1 VIRRSCAAATVALL
15 LAGCATTE
23 RPVASGGRPAI
34 DRPPETARM
43 EARLPPPTSLTPGP
57 VRVVPRAIVP
67 PMSPPYLAVPG
78 ATSAAASGV
87 RAGPPF
93 AALGATDPEAR
104 AALAAFRISCP
115 SLVRR
120 TDRSGLTRP
129 ADWQPACAAAA
140 SWPREDALGFFARYL
155 EPVVVGDGRAFA
167 TGYYEPE
174 IAGSRTRRPGYEVPI
189 YGRPD
194 DLIDVDLGLFA
205 PDLKGRKIRGQVQG
219 SALTLY
225 PDRSR
230 IVAGELGAHAPV
242 VAWAHDP
249 IEMFF
254 LQVQGSGLLRL
265 PDGGIM
271 RVGYATQNGREYTGI
286 GRYMK
291 DRGLFGPNDSTSMQ
305 GIIARLRQEPDG
317 GAAIMNANK
326 SFVFFREL
334 GGAGPLGAMGFP
346 VMGRTT
352 VAADPA
358 FTPLGAPLFLSM
370 DHGEASGLWVAQDTG
385 GAIKGANRFDTYW
398 GSGAEARTVAGG
410 MSARGQAW
418 LLLPIGTVARLTGAA
433 FGAGAGSGDD
443 GGTPAR
449 P

>member
-1 VIRRSCAAATVALL
+1 M
-15 LAGCATTE
+15 AGCAGPQAGSVE
-23 RPVASGGRPAI
+23 SAPAPSKVAPSV
-34 DRPPETARM
+34 ES
-43 EARLPPPTSLTPGP
+43 ERLPAPTSLTPGP
-57 VRVVPRAIVP
+57 RRVIPRAVTP
-67 PMSPPYLAVPG
+67 PVTPPYLAPDAVNAAG
-78 ATSAAASGV
+78 AGV
-87 RAGPPF
+87 RAGPAF
-93 AALGATDPEAR
+93 AALGATEAEAQ

-129 ADWQPACAAAA
+129 ADWTPACTAAAGWGR
-140 SWPREDALGFFARYL
+140 SDALGFFARYL
-155 EPVVVGDGRAFA
+155 EPVTIGSGQAFA

-174 IAGSRTRRPGYEVPI
+174 IAGSRTRQPGYAVPI
-189 YGRPD
+189 YGRPA
-194 DLIDVDLGLFA
+194 DLVDVDLGQFA
-205 PDLKGRKIRGQVQG
+205 ADLKGRKIRGQVKDG
-219 SALTLY
+219 TLGLY
-225 PDRSR
+225 PDRAA
-230 IVAGELGAHAPV
+230 IVAGGLGDRAPV
-242 VAWAHDP
+242 VAWAKDP

-271 RVGYATQNGREYTGI
+271 RVGYATQNGRDYTGI
-286 GRYMK
+286 GKYMK
-291 DRGLFGPNDSTSMQ
+291 DRGLFATGQSTSMQ

-317 GAAIMNANK
+317 GTAIMNANK

-334 GGAGPLGAMGFP
+334 GGAGPLGAMGYP

-358 FTPLGAPLFLSM
+358 FTPLGAPLFLAM

-418 LLLPIGTVARLTGAA
+418 LLLPIGTAARLSGGAVNGEAGGAA
-433 FGAGAGSGDD
+433 A
-443 GGTPAR
+443 AR

>member
-1 VIRRSCAAATVALL
+1 MPAAPVGGGETPSRP
-15 LAGCATTE
+15 LAA
-23 RPVASGGRPAI
+23 
-34 DRPPETARM
+34 
-43 EARLPPPTSLTPGP
+43 PTSLMPGP
-57 VRVVPRAIVP
+57 KRVVPRAVVP
-67 PMSPPYLAVPG
+67 PMVLPVPPVVG
-78 ATSAAASGV
+78 ATSAATSGV
-87 RAGPPF
+87 RAGPAF
-93 AALGATDPEAR
+93 AALGATEAEAR

-115 SLVRR
+115 SLVKR
-120 TDRSGLTRP
+120 TDRSGLTHP
-129 ADWQPACAAAA
+129 ADWQPACSAAAT
-140 SWPREDALGFFARYL
+140 WPRDDASTFFARYL
-155 EPVVVGDGRAFA
+155 EPVVLGDGQAFA

-174 IAGSRTRRPGYEVPI
+174 IAGSRTRQPGYEVPI

-194 DLIDVDLGLFA
+194 DLVDVDLGLFA

-219 SALTLY
+219 DALKLY

-230 IVAGELGAHAPV
+230 IVAGEISGHAPV
-242 VAWAHDP
+242 IAWAKDP
-249 IEMFF
+249 IEFFF

-291 DRGLFGPNDSTSMQ
+291 DRGLFAPGQATSMQ

-334 GGAGPLGAMGFP
+334 GGAGPLGALGYP

-370 DHGEASGLWVAQDTG
+370 DRGEASGLWVAQDTG

-418 LLLPIGTVARLTGAA
+418 LLLPVGTVARLTGGAA
-433 FGAGAGSGDD
+433 GVAIPDGGVD

>member
-1 VIRRSCAAATVALL
+1 MTRAGGLALAVGMM
-15 LAGCATTE
+15 LAGCASTE
-23 RPVASGGRPAI
+23 GPEPMGRVAPAG
-34 DRPPETARM
+34 PTAAAPASR
-43 EARLPPPTSLTPGP
+43 ASPTSLVPGP
-57 VRVVPRAIVP
+57 VRIVPRAIVP
-67 PMSPPYLAVPG
+67 PEALPYPAI
-78 ATSAAASGV
+78 ADAANAAAGGV
-87 RAGPPF
+87 RAGPDF
-93 AALGATDPEAR
+93 AALGATEAEAR

-129 ADWQPACAAAA
+129 ADWQPACTAAAG
-140 SWPREDALGFFARYL
+140 WGREDASGFFARYL

-174 IAGSRTRRPGYEVPI
+174 IAGSRTRQPGYDVPI

-194 DLIDVDLGLFA
+194 DLVDVDLGQFA
-205 PDLKGRKIRGQVQG
+205 PDLKGRKIRGQVRDG
-219 SALTLY
+219 ALGLY
-225 PDRSR
+225 PDRQA
-230 IVAGELGAHAPV
+230 IVGGAIAARAPV
-242 VAWAHDP
+242 VAWARDP
-249 IEMFF
+249 IEFFF

-271 RVGYATQNGREYTGI
+271 RVGYATQNGRDYTGI
-286 GRYMK
+286 GKYMK
-291 DRGLFGPNDSTSMQ
+291 DRGLFAPGQSTSMQ
-305 GIIARLRQEPDG
+305 GIMARLRQEPDG
-317 GAAIMNANK
+317 GAAIMDANK

-334 GGAGPLGAMGFP
+334 SGAGPLGAMGYP

-410 MSARGQAW
+410 MSARGRAW
-418 LLLPIGTVARLTGAA
+418 LLLPIGTVARLNGGTG
-433 FGAGAGSGDD
+433 

-449 P
+449 H

>member
-1 VIRRSCAAATVALL
+1 MIRQLRVGAAAAVLA
-15 LAGCATTE
+15 LAGCAAPQSGSVQSV
-23 RPVASGGRPAI
+23 PVA
-34 DRPPETARM
+34 PEAAPVRSSSAPLAT
-43 EARLPPPTSLTPGP
+43 PTSLTPGP
-57 VRVVPRAIVP
+57 KRIVPRAVMP
-67 PMSPPYLAVPG
+67 PAMPPYLAPE
-78 ATSAAASGV
+78 ADSAVASGV
-87 RAGPPF
+87 RAGPAF
-93 AALGATDPEAR
+93 AALGATEAEAQ
-104 AALAAFRISCP
+104 AALAAFRTSCP
-115 SLVRR
+115 SLVKR
-120 TDRSGLTRP
+120 TDRSGLTRG
-129 ADWQPACAAAA
+129 ADWVPACTAAAGWGRA
-140 SWPREDALGFFARYL
+140 NALDFFARYL
-155 EPVVVGDGRAFA
+155 EPVVVGSGQAFA

-174 IAGSRTRRPGYEVPI
+174 IAGSRVRQSGYDVPI
-189 YGRPD
+189 YGRPS
-194 DLIDVDLGLFA
+194 DLVDVDLGQFA
-205 PDLKGRKIRGQVQG
+205 ADLKGRKIRGQVKG
-219 SALTLY
+219 TTLGLY
-225 PDRSR
+225 PDRAAIES
-230 IVAGELGAHAPV
+230 GAIGDRAPV
-242 VAWAHDP
+242 VAWGKDP
-249 IEMFF
+249 IEVFF

-286 GRYMK
+286 GKYMK
-291 DRGLFGPNDSTSMQ
+291 DRGLFAPGQSTSMQ

-326 SFVFFREL
+326 SYVFFREL
-334 GGAGPLGAMGFP
+334 GGAGPLGAMGYP

-418 LLLPIGTVARLTGAA
+418 LLLPIGTAARLNG
-433 FGAGAGSGDD
+433 GAGGA
-443 GGTPAR
+443 TAAR

>member
-1 VIRRSCAAATVALL
+1 VIRRLAIAAAAGLL

-23 RPVASGGRPAI
+23 RPAVSEGPSPSSGAPA
-34 DRPPETARM
+34 RALQ
-43 EARLPPPTSLTPGP
+43 APTSLMPGP
-57 VRVVPRAIVP
+57 QRVVPRAIVP
-67 PMSPPYLAVPG
+67 PPTPPIIAVAG
-78 ATSAAASGV
+78 ATSAVASGV
-87 RAGPPF
+87 RAGPAF
-93 AALGATDPEAR
+93 AALGATEAEAR

-115 SLVRR
+115 SLVKR
-120 TDRSGLTRP
+120 TDRSGLTRA

-140 SWPREDALGFFARYL
+140 AWPRDDAARFFARYF
-155 EPVVVGDGRAFA
+155 EPVVVGDGQAFA

-174 IAGSRTRRPGYEVPI
+174 IAGSRTRQPGYEVPI
-189 YGRPD
+189 HGRPD
-194 DLIDVDLGLFA
+194 DLVDVDLGQFA
-205 PDLKGRKIRGQVQG
+205 PDLKGRKIRGQVRDG
-219 SALTLY
+219 ALGLY
-225 PDRSR
+225 PERSQ
-230 IVAGELGAHAPV
+230 IVAGALGAHAPV
-242 VAWAHDP
+242 IAWAKDP
-249 IEMFF
+249 IEFFF

-291 DRGLFGPNDSTSMQ
+291 DRGLFAPGDSTSMQ

-326 SFVFFREL
+326 SYVFFRPL
-334 GGAGPLGAMGFP
+334 GGAGPLGAMGYP

-370 DHGEASGLWVAQDTG
+370 DRGEASGLWVAQDTG

-418 LLLPIGTVARLTGAA
+418 LLLPVGTVARLNGAPVA
-433 FGAGAGSGDD
+433 AEGGAD